1 MAESNIGSHNEV
13 ALAVTDL
20 VVQRSWGGSSTLRL
34 VGERCLRRTS
44 ETVWASRGPNPPHA
58 RLMGRG
64 SEADRVA
71 GIAGRVLEMP
81 EPSWVASA
89 WAGF

>member
-1 MAESNIGSHNEV
+1 MW
-13 ALAVTDL
+13 VTDL
-20 VVQRSWGGSSTLRL
+20 AAEHKLGCGRSALAQ
-34 VGERCLRRTS
+34 VAEFCLRRTS

-64 SEADRVA
+64 SEADHVA